1 MQIKFTTRRDANTF
15 VQNAGIT
22 DWAWSGNASADGF
35 ADWIYRNRDAA
46 DTDNGSSPRTRGTG
60 GRAESVFRHRRFIP
74 AHAGNSV

>member
-1 MQIKFTTRRDANTF
+1 MQIKFTTRADAQTF

-46 DTDNGSSPRTRGTG
+46 DKDDFDAELREYL
-60 GRAESVFRHRRFIP
+60 ESVGENP
-74 AHAGNSV
+74 GDYL

>member
-1 MQIKFTTRRDANTF
+1 MQIKFTTRADAQTF

-46 DTDNGSSPRTRGTG
+46 DTDSFAAELREYL
-60 GRAESVFRHRRFIP
+60 ESVGENP
-74 AHAGNSV
+74 GDYL